1 MDCGWHIP
9 NFLETSLHWRRPQ
22 AIRKWC
28 ESNNWSTL
36 RGINKLD
43 LISSHHDYS
52 SCSSSVYRFILF
64 IYIYINSSNGTRT
77 SQTSL
82 NLSSTPDCWRLCI
95 ALNPWSSLSFA
106 GCIAKSLPNPAH
118 NPVGIPTGANSAG
131 HATKHHGKS
140 KCQPAN
146 VSEKGGHSN
155 LWNSWDKNMFLYL
168 KFGCRNPWN
177 ILDIGD
183 RWTLVCTSWCFLDI
197 GCFAK
202 YTLPQ
207 SVIWQAEIPLEIP
220 VVIHPKMGFLRVMCG
235 LVYILWKWIDD

>member
-1 MDCGWHIP
+1 MDCGWDIP

-36 RGINKLD
+36 QGINKLD
-43 LISSHHDYS
+43 SISSHHDYS
-52 SCSSSVYRFILF
+52 SCSSSVYRFVLYL
-64 IYIYINSSNGTRT
+64 YIYINSSNGTRT

-106 GCIAKSLPNPAH
+106 GCIAKSLPNP
-118 NPVGIPTGANSAG
+118 VGIPTGANSAG

-146 VSEKGGHSN
+146 RFRKRRTFRSLKLLGQ
-155 LWNSWDKNMFLYL
+155 KKMFLYL

-183 RWTLVCTSWCFLDI
+183 RWTLVCTSWCFVDI
-197 GCFAK
+197 FCVS
-202 YTLPQ
+202 Q
-207 SVIWQAEIPLEIP
+207 NIPCRNLSYDRQKSLLKSQWSFIQ
-220 VVIHPKMGFLRVMCG
+220 
-235 LVYILWKWIDD
+235 KWDSFG